1 MARLAITFAAA
12 TLMGATAFSAV
23 AQQPVIAVPGVAPA
37 ATAAPVPAG
46 PIAPSIPDIYAPPKA
61 AQMITATA
69 PAATDA
75 GAQQVVSMLT
85 SVCLPLIRSGGGD
98 MKAIAKTA
106 GLKMV
111 RGNWTMVLDKV
122 NQIQV
127 QPPTVA
133 NPTICRM
140 TIQHTVD
147 AKDPLLNA
155 MAYWASTQNPPLKQL
170 SNGYFTDAGATRT
183 TTWSWY
189 SDAPGAQYGL
199 AYSEQKINGQP
210 AGKGFDIGNLQL
222 SVIQK

>member
-1 MARLAITFAAA
+1 MVRLANTLAAA
-12 TLMGATAFSAV
+12 TLMGAMATSAL

-37 ATAAPVPAG
+37 PAAAPVPAG
-46 PIAPSIPDIYAPPKA
+46 PIAPSIPDIYAAPKA

-85 SVCLPLIRSGGGD
+85 SVCLPLIRGTGD
-98 MKAIAKTA
+98 IKSIAKTA
-106 GLKMV
+106 GLKMS
-111 RGNWTMVLDKV
+111 RGNWTMQLDKV
-122 NQIQV
+122 NSIQV

-140 TIQHTVD
+140 TILHTVD

-189 SDAPGAQYGL
+189 SDAPGEVYGL

-210 AGKGFDIGNLQL
+210 AAKGADLGNLQL
-222 SVIQK
+222 SVTKK